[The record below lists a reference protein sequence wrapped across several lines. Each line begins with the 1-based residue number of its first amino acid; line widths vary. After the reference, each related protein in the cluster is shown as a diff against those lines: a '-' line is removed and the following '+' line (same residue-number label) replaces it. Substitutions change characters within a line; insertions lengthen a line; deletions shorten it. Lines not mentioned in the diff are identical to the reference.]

1 LEANKTLGGIVGDAM
16 NKALDS
22 SFKANNY
29 TCFSFV
35 GDKLGGYWLS
45 LGITKSYS
53 DCRGEVEEFV
63 RVYVDEIR
71 KVISDDKPIYIELWE
86 NAPRFEKA
94 PSNSETPATMIPVI
108 AIGVAV
114 PTATLF
120 LWKKSSKK

>member
-1 LEANKTLGGIVGDAM
+1 MG
-16 NKALDS
+16 KALDS

-71 KVISDDKPIYIELWE
+71 KVIPDDKPIYIELWE

-94 PSNSETPATMIPVI
+94 PFNSETPATMILVI
-108 AIGVAV
+108 AIGVAAPIV
-114 PTATLF
+114 TLF

>member
-1 LEANKTLGGIVGDAM
+1 MG
-16 NKALDS
+16 KALDS

-35 GDKLGGYWLS
+35 GDKHGGYWLS

-53 DCRGEVEEFV
+53 DCRDEVEEFV

-71 KVISDDKPIYIELWE
+71 KVISDDKPIYIELME
-86 NAPRFEKA
+86 NAPSFEKA
-94 PSNSETPATMIPVI
+94 PSNSETPATIMTPVI
-108 AIGVAV
+108 AIGVAAL
-114 PTATLF
+114 TAILF

>member
-1 LEANKTLGGIVGDAM
+1 M

-71 KVISDDKPIYIELWE
+71 KVIPDDKPIYIELWE

-94 PSNSETPATMIPVI
+94 PSNPETPAIMIPVI
-108 AIGVAV
+108 AIGVAA
-114 PTATLF
+114 PIATLF
-120 LWKKSSKK
+120 IWKKSSKK